1 MIDARSGPKG
11 ARVYRARVYYQGRY
25 VASRT
30 FSRKR
35 DAQEWERKQKE
46 TLKTGA
52 WADPKAGELPVREW
66 CEIWLAAQP
75 AKAAATER
83 KVRGVV
89 GKQIATAFGRRP
101 LVSVRPSE
109 VQAWAAEISRKQ
121 SPATA
126 RHALGVLRRV
136 FDHALRDGAIHR
148 NPAAGIRLPKVQG
161 NDPRPLTHDELWRL
175 ADHLSNPRDR
185 LLVLVAGYC
194 GLRWG
199 ELAALRWADVD
210 LGRASL
216 RVARAY
222 SEEAPRGEMSAV
234 KDHQARTVPIPAIV
248 SEELEQFGAH
258 HPKSKDLVFPSA
270 NRTALRNRN
279 FRRDVFDD
287 AVADLGF
294 DITPHNL
301 RDTAASLAIQ
311 AGASVVAVARLLG
324 HESAATT
331 LNHYAGLFPSDLDD
345 VAHRLDQAARRVCED
360 HDAEDGGVM
369 DPGPRRGRVA
379 RVVPTLTS
387 RSLRRVEDALT
398 GQLDASAL
406 SSEEGM
412 VFNAKIQEAIEE
424 RLAGT
429 DYGDVLAARGVPT
442 SAGYEEA
449 MLEMVERGRDAA
461 GRVGGDTD
469 ETDYL
474 LDSPE
479 NARRLMEAAAR
490 DASHSMSID
499 TSEAPTKRRPER
511 NEGE

>member
-1 MIDARSGPKG
+1 MIEARTGPNG
-11 ARVYRARVYYQGRY
+11 ARVYRARVYFRGRY

-30 FSRKR
+30 FPRKR
-35 DAQEWERKQKE
+35 DAQEWERKQVE

-66 CEIWLAAQP
+66 CEIWLSAQP
-75 AKAAATER
+75 ARAQATER
-83 KVRGVV
+83 KIRGVV
-89 GKQIATAFGRRP
+89 AKQIAQTFGRRP

-121 SPATA
+121 SAATA
-126 RHALGVLRRV
+126 RHSLGVLRRV
-136 FDHALRDGAIHR
+136 FDHAVRDGAIHR

-161 NDPRPLTHDELWRL
+161 NDPRPLTHDELWLL
-175 ADHLSNPRDR
+175 ADHLDERRDR
-185 LLVLVAGYC
+185 ILVLVAGYC

-210 LGRASL
+210 LGRRTL

-222 SEEAPRGEMSAV
+222 SEEAPRGEMSSV

-248 SEELEQFGAH
+248 SEELAKFRAGHKTDE
-258 HPKSKDLVFPSA
+258 LVFPSA
-270 NRTALRNRN
+270 NRTPLRNRN

-287 AVADLGF
+287 AVDALKL

-345 VAHRLDQAARRVCED
+345 VANRLDAAAR
-360 HDAEDGGVM
+360 
-369 DPGPRRGRVA
+369 
-379 RVVPTLTS
+379 
-387 RSLRRVEDALT
+387 
-398 GQLDASAL
+398 
-406 SSEEGM
+406 
-412 VFNAKIQEAIEE
+412 EAIEQGRATADQTTPSDSQE
-424 RLAGT
+424 DDSLVVDLAKG
-429 DYGDVLAARGVPT
+429 
-442 SAGYEEA
+442 
-449 MLEMVERGRDAA
+449 
-461 GRVGGDTD
+461 D

-474 LDSPE
+474 LRSPE
-479 NARRLMEAAAR
+479 NARRLMEAVAR
-490 DASHSMSID
+490 DKGGHPVPSD
-499 TSEAPTKRRPER
+499 TKEAPTTHRPER
-511 NEGE
+511 SEEK

>member
-1 MIDARSGPKG
+1 MIEPRTGPNG
-11 ARVYRARVYYQGRY
+11 ARVYRARVYFRGRY

-30 FSRKR
+30 FPRKR
-35 DAQEWERKQKE
+35 DAQEWERKQIE

-66 CEIWLAAQP
+66 CEIWLSAQP
-75 AKAAATER
+75 ARAQATER
-83 KVRGVV
+83 KIRGVV
-89 GKQIATAFGRRP
+89 GKQIAQTFGRRP

-121 SPATA
+121 SAATA
-126 RHALGVLRRV
+126 RHSLGVLRRV
-136 FDHALRDGAIHR
+136 FDHAVRDGAIHR

-161 NDPRPLTHDELWRL
+161 NDPRPLTHDELWQL
-175 ADHLSNPRDR
+175 ADHLNERRDR
-185 LLVLVAGYC
+185 ILVLVAGYC

-210 LGRASL
+210 IGRRTL

-222 SEEAPRGEMSAV
+222 SEEAPRGEMSSV

-248 SEELEQFGAH
+248 SEELARFRGDHKADE
-258 HPKSKDLVFPSA
+258 LVFPSA
-270 NRTALRNRN
+270 RRTPLRNRN

-287 AVADLGF
+287 AVDALEL

-345 VAHRLDQAARRVCED
+345 VANRLDAAAR
-360 HDAEDGGVM
+360 
-369 DPGPRRGRVA
+369 
-379 RVVPTLTS
+379 
-387 RSLRRVEDALT
+387 
-398 GQLDASAL
+398 
-406 SSEEGM
+406 
-412 VFNAKIQEAIEE
+412 EAIECG
-424 RLAGT
+424 RATT
-429 DYGDVLAARGVPT
+429 DQ
-442 SAGYEEA
+442 SAPDDSQEDDLPVADPATG
-449 MLEMVERGRDAA
+449 
-461 GRVGGDTD
+461 D

-474 LDSPE
+474 LRSPE
-479 NARRLMEAAAR
+479 NARRLMEGVAR
-490 DASHSMSID
+490 DKGSHPVPSD
-499 TSEAPTKRRPER
+499 TNEGPTTHRPER
-511 NEGE
+511 SEGK